1 MANSKNT
8 PNDDL
13 PPEPSAKSH
22 FSKAVEEAKAGAQA
36 LGKEAQG
43 RAEDYRDKLS
53 HTTEDLSS
61 KGREKSGEAKD
72 KAYEYADQG
81 KAKASEA
88 ISGLGKKV
96 RRTQP
101 SSTRRLAFN
110 TAITPDLRPLRFRMQ
125 PQSSMTNRSRN
136 WVMTPRNSCVKSLH
150 LPSDLPQQPDI
161 CWPACSAAA
170 KPFFRQ

>member
-96 RRTQP
+96 EENAAVIDETVGVQYGNYAR
-101 SSTRRLAFN
+101 SAASTIQDAATKL
-110 TAITPDLRPLRFRMQ
+110 DD
-125 PQSSMTNRSRN
+125 
-136 WVMTPRNSCVKSLH
+136 KSLEE
-150 LPSDLPQQPDI
+150 LGDDAKEFVREK
-161 CWPACSAAA
+161 PALAVGLAAA
-170 KPFFRQ
+170 AGYMLARLFRRR